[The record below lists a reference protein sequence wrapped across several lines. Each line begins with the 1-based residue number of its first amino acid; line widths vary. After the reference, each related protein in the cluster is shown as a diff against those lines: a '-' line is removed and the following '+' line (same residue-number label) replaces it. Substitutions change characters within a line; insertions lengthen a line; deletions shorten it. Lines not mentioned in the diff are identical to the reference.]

1 MAVCLILLPLAT
13 SFGHFILFS
22 AIYGVFDGAFN
33 GYILPIIATTVS
45 SNQIGVALGA
55 LYTFISVELLL
66 GAPIAGKIEIV
77 TTLIGHIFA
86 QQRKFRGFREFC
98 PNSRNKIRAKF
109 LEIVNSR
116 NFLKIVPSRKLIL
129 AKFFV
134 FDFFFLSKTYNKI
147 RKKNTVF
154 YFKNYSNL
162 AIDMVTGASFS
173 SSLFRCLF

>member
-1 MAVCLILLPLAT
+1 VKATWLPVTLSIGGWCGKITFGLVGQIKYVNIIYLFQIFLLVMAVCLILLPLAT

-86 QQRKFRGFREFC
+86 QRKFRGFREFC
-98 PNSRNKIRAKF
+98 PNSRN
-109 LEIVNSR
+109 
-116 NFLKIVPSRKLIL
+116 
-129 AKFFV
+129 
-134 FDFFFLSKTYNKI
+134 
-147 RKKNTVF
+147 
-154 YFKNYSNL
+154 
-162 AIDMVTGASFS
+162 
-173 SSLFRCLF
+173 